1 MQHTAQPSHLNSLRL
16 ESARLEL
23 LACSAEFSALAY
35 HPAHELEAAVGCPIA
50 ADWLDDEARFLIG
63 YYADWVVADRRQLGW
78 GLWLL
83 REKAHNRII
92 GSAGFKGRPDW
103 NGMIELGYGIA
114 PSFRRQGYASEAAH
128 RLVEWA
134 FTQPQVRSISAEC
147 LPDNLASRRV
157 LEGLGMVGV
166 GHEGEYDRWLLQR

>member
-1 MQHTAQPSHLNSLRL
+1 MQHPAQPSRLNTPRL
-16 ESARLEL
+16 ESERLEL
-23 LACSAEFSALAY
+23 IACSAELSALAY
-35 HPAHELEAAVGCPIA
+35 RPVEELEAALGCPIA
-50 ADWLDDEARFLIG
+50 RDWLDDEARFLIS

-83 REKAHNRII
+83 REKAHDCVI

-114 PSFRRQGYASEAAH
+114 PSFQRRGYASEAAH

-134 FTQPQVRSISAEC
+134 FAQPGVKSIGAEC
-147 LPDNLASRRV
+147 LPGNLGSRRV
-157 LEGLGMVGV
+157 LESLGMVRV